1 MNDTKSVIA
10 PIDTEHLANKLRDA
24 INSFRKITAPKV
36 LSSAV
41 EELQEQIAVPR
52 VLAWKEEEPLAQS
65 DESSAYEFEPLD
77 RTSSVIST
85 VRPLGPRRPLKELIR
100 PDSNIED
107 RTQKDSTT
115 TFEDDGDDWDTQGD
129 EIETQSSQNEI
140 IEDFRHDHEVME
152 RLQVTSEELH
162 ALSRVSML
170 GTLTSKQDL
179 LFMLRQIR
187 ETTEPVEVEVEE
199 NVSTE
204 PAYAVDENA
213 EASRDVGEIT
223 EGIRRAAQAK
233 LVEMESANA
242 EEERKE
248 SAAWR
253 HINALGGRVNTL
265 LSWRNPL
272 SLSLRTR

>member
-1 MNDTKSVIA
+1 MNDTKSAIA

-24 INSFRKITAPKV
+24 INSFRKITAPKT

-41 EELQEQIAVPR
+41 EALQEQIAVPR

-65 DESSAYEFEPLD
+65 DESFAYDFEPVD
-77 RTSSVIST
+77 RSSSVIST

-100 PDSNIED
+100 PESNIGD
-107 RTQKDSTT
+107 RQQKDAPAL
-115 TFEDDGDDWDTQGD
+115 EDDGEDWDTQGD
-129 EIETQSSQNEI
+129 EIETQSTQNEI
-140 IEDFRHDHEVME
+140 IEDFGRDHEVLE
-152 RLQVTSEELH
+152 RLRVTSEELH

-187 ETTEPVEVEVEE
+187 EAAEPAEIDEI
-199 NVSTE
+199 VSTE
-204 PAYAVDENA
+204 PAYAEDEIA
-213 EASRDVGEIT
+213 EPTRAVGEIT

-253 HINALGGRVNTL
+253 RINALGGRVNTL

>member
-1 MNDTKSVIA
+1 MNDTKSAIA

-24 INSFRKITAPKV
+24 INSFRKITAPKT

-41 EELQEQIAVPR
+41 EALQEQIAVPR

-65 DESSAYEFEPLD
+65 DESFAYDFEPVD
-77 RTSSVIST
+77 RSSSVIST

-100 PDSNIED
+100 PESNIGD
-107 RTQKDSTT
+107 RQQKDAPAL
-115 TFEDDGDDWDTQGD
+115 EDDGEDWDTQGD
-129 EIETQSSQNEI
+129 EIETQSTQNEI
-140 IEDFRHDHEVME
+140 IEDFGRDHEVLE
-152 RLQVTSEELH
+152 RLRVTSEELH

-187 ETTEPVEVEVEE
+187 EAAEPAEIDEI
-199 NVSTE
+199 VSTE
-204 PAYAVDENA
+204 PAYAEDEIA
-213 EASRDVGEIT
+213 EPTRAVGEIT

-233 LVEMESANA
+233 LVEMESTNA

>member
-1 MNDTKSVIA
+1 MNDIKSAIA

-24 INSFRKITAPKV
+24 INSFRKIAAPKT

-65 DESSAYEFEPLD
+65 DESYSYEFEPVD

-100 PDSNIED
+100 PESNIADRQQED
-107 RTQKDSTT
+107 APAL
-115 TFEDDGDDWDTQGD
+115 EDDGKDWDTQGD
-129 EIETQSSQNEI
+129 EIETQSTQNEI
-140 IEDFRHDHEVME
+140 IEDFGRDHEVME

-179 LFMLRQIR
+179 LFVLRQIR
-187 ETTEPVEVEVEE
+187 EAAEPGEIDQI
-199 NVSTE
+199 VSTE
-204 PAYAVDENA
+204 PAYAEDEIA
-213 EASRDVGEIT
+213 EPSRAVGEIT

-233 LVEMESANA
+233 LVQMESTNA

-248 SAAWR
+248 SAARR

>member
-1 MNDTKSVIA
+1 MNDIKSAIA

-24 INSFRKITAPKV
+24 INSFRKIAAPKT

-65 DESSAYEFEPLD
+65 DESYSYEFEPVD

-100 PDSNIED
+100 PESNIADRQQED
-107 RTQKDSTT
+107 APAL
-115 TFEDDGDDWDTQGD
+115 EDDGKDWDTQGD
-129 EIETQSSQNEI
+129 EIETQSTQNEI
-140 IEDFRHDHEVME
+140 IEDFGRDHEVME

>member
-1 MNDTKSVIA
+1 MNDTKSAIA

-24 INSFRKITAPKV
+24 INSFRKITAPKT

-41 EELQEQIAVPR
+41 EALQEQIAVPR

-65 DESSAYEFEPLD
+65 DESFAYDFEPVD
-77 RTSSVIST
+77 RSSSVIST

-100 PDSNIED
+100 PESNIGD
-107 RTQKDSTT
+107 RQRKDAPAL
-115 TFEDDGDDWDTQGD
+115 EDDGEDWDTQGD
-129 EIETQSSQNEI
+129 EIETQSTQNEI
-140 IEDFRHDHEVME
+140 IEDFGRDHEVLE
-152 RLQVTSEELH
+152 RLRVTSEELH

-187 ETTEPVEVEVEE
+187 EAAEPAEIDEI
-199 NVSTE
+199 VSTE
-204 PAYAVDENA
+204 PAYAEDEIA
-213 EASRDVGEIT
+213 EPTRAVGEIT

-233 LVEMESANA
+233 LVEMESTNA

>member
-1 MNDTKSVIA
+1 MNDTKSAIA

-24 INSFRKITAPKV
+24 INSFRKITAPKT

-65 DESSAYEFEPLD
+65 DESFAYDFEPVD
-77 RTSSVIST
+77 RSSSVIST

-100 PDSNIED
+100 PESNIGD
-107 RTQKDSTT
+107 PQQKDAPAL
-115 TFEDDGDDWDTQGD
+115 EDDGEDWDTQGD
-129 EIETQSSQNEI
+129 EIETQSTQNEI
-140 IEDFRHDHEVME
+140 IEDFGRDHEVLE
-152 RLQVTSEELH
+152 RLRVTSEELH

-187 ETTEPVEVEVEE
+187 EAAEPAEIDEI
-199 NVSTE
+199 VSTE
-204 PAYAVDENA
+204 PACAEDEIA
-213 EASRDVGEIT
+213 EPTRAVGEIT

-233 LVEMESANA
+233 LVEMESTNA